1 MMSKIVN
8 LAHIKQ
14 PLPDVAAPP
23 EKKRIAWDG
32 GKISTNKDQ
41 AVLSFLKKKKERGEQ
56 LTDAQREILAR
67 SLSISATENMIIGEV
82 SFRIRL
88 NKYTM
93 T

>member
-14 PLPDVAAPP
+14 PLPDVAAPL

-41 AVLSFLKKKKERGEQ
+41 AVLSFLKKKKERGGLEPETHRLEQ
-56 LTDAQREILAR
+56 VATTSKL
-67 SLSISATENMIIGEV
+67 LSSM
-82 SFRIRL
+82 
-88 NKYTM
+88 Y
-93 T
+93 